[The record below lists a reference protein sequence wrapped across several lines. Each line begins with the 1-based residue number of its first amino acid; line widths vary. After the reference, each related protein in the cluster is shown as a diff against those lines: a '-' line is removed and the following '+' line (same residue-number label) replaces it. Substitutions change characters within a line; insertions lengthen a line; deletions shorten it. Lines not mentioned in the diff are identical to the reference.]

1 MNAAKQFE
9 KKFELVPT
17 DDPKLVGFKVAL
29 NNEFFEPSH
38 VPDFKTAYSAWT
50 YRNSLRSAWDAY
62 VYVRSEEDKGET
74 WFHFIPSLPSTVK
87 TTQRIDPIWGT
98 VTVYEYLQDTTSLS
112 LPDVAS
118 STAALAPINAT
129 GYVLKA
135 EEDPIAKGLSRWRI
149 ETVAALSVTV
159 PTSRFDDESGA
170 LVSGNRIYTLAS
182 GDPGT
187 TDIDANGKY
196 VLSNRLSHN
205 VYEQLEDYV
214 TGLPV
219 GYVNALEWDTQDKI
233 YWPPVLVDW
242 AFTVVVNAAAT
253 AWNKLLHTNIREGYS
268 GEVNVTRKLWW
279 QKDKYTIPAAESMIP
294 ARIEVDGNLESP
306 SVRETL
312 HGEFVYA
319 EENYV
324 SSLAASVG
332 SLEHKVITWTFSPT
346 NYTDWPATITKVT
359 QEFYKGGY
367 RCFEEVYS
375 RPNNYNASA
384 ATVSERLWIAD
395 DGNFYG

>member
-29 NNEFFEPSH
+29 NNEFFTPDD
-38 VPDFKTAYSAWT
+38 VPTFATTYALWT

-62 VYVRSEEDKGET
+62 VYVRTEEDKGET
-74 WFHFIPSLPSTVK
+74 WFHFIPSLPSSVK
-87 TTQRIDPIWGT
+87 TTNRLDPIWGL

-118 STAALAPINAT
+118 STAALAPINAA
-129 GYVLKA
+129 GYVLNA

-149 ETVAALSVTV
+149 ETVPALSVTV

-170 LVSGNRIYTLAS
+170 IVSGNKIYTLAS

-219 GYVNALEWDTQDKI
+219 GYANALEWDTQDKI

-242 AFTVVVNAAAT
+242 AFTVVVNADAT

-279 QKDKYTIPAAESMIP
+279 QKEQYTIPAAESMIP
-294 ARIEVDGNLESP
+294 ARIDVDGNLESP

-312 HGEFVYA
+312 HGEFVYT
-319 EENYV
+319 EENYT
-324 SSLAASVG
+324 SPLAASVG

-346 NYTDWPATITKVT
+346 NYEDWPSTITKVT
-359 QEFYKGGY
+359 QEFYRGGY

-375 RPNNYNASA
+375 RPDNYDAST
-384 ATVSERLWIAD
+384 ATVSERLWIDD